1 MLPDFEINEGF
12 GAQFHS
18 LRRVSPCSL
27 DFGIG
32 EAITAFLVTA
42 GVGDATAGI
51 VGPALLAATEGAGLG
66 AAAGAATG
74 GDPGQGALFGGLS
87 AGALSGAGGLAGN
100 LGVFG
105 DAAGGIGAAGAE
117 TGATFA
123 DSLTPA
129 TLGTSSGIIDSGA
142 FDAIGSGFGGAGGV
156 GGIGADTGATF
167 GDSLTPGTS
176 GIADAGPISLPSND
190 WGSVPG
196 LSGDVSP
203 GAVSPGGGGIAAPP
217 TGPTVAPGVEISGS
231 PSLPSNAQALGV
243 STPGAPGPG
252 GGAFTPPSGAGPGA
266 LDLTANSP
274 GLGAP
279 MSAADSSALGGFQ
292 GNIPEGTAQIGAD
305 ISEAPS
311 SGISAAT
318 AAPSDA
324 SVASTYGPTSTFA
337 TGDATGTPFS
347 ATEAGTG
354 ASSPSGGGGVWST
367 IKGGLHDVGSF
378 MGSPEGK
385 LLQTGVSGVGLVNSL
400 MSASQPNPIP
410 GQAQLQQIANQLG
423 VSGQANTATGNKLI
437 ADNAAAS
444 TGVAQNATSQA
455 ATLQNYLNTGTLPP
469 AVQAS
474 LDKATS
480 SAITNI
486 KAQYAARGMPP
497 GSSSEIQDINAIKQ
511 NSVIQGGTL
520 AAQLYSQGTS
530 LDQLAASIYG
540 QLTGTGGGLVSAGTS
555 AQAAAAA
562 ATENQVATNTAI
574 NTGVN
579 NAIAGLASS
588 LGGGGSIKNGQ
599 TFVAQGTP

>member
-1 MLPDFEINEGF
+1 MLIWDRETGELISREPT
-12 GAQFHS
+12 
-18 LRRVSPCSL
+18 LLCS
-27 DFGIG
+27 FGIT
-32 EAITAFLVTA
+32 EAIGAIIASFIAEAGVGAATA
-42 GVGDATAGI
+42 GVIGTGIAG
-51 VGPALLAATEGAGLG
+51 AAEGAGIGALG
-66 AAAGAATG
+66 SAITG
-74 GDPGQGALFGGLS
+74 GDPGQGALFGGATGGLLS
-87 AGALSGAGGLAGN
+87 GGGALVGN
-100 LGVFG
+100 LSGVG
-105 DAAGGIGAAGAE
+105 GGIGAAGAE

-142 FDAIGSGFGGAGGV
+142 FDAIGSGFGGAG
-156 GGIGADTGATF
+156 IGADTGATF
-167 GDSLTPGTS
+167 GDSLTPATGGAPS
-176 GIADAGPISLPSND
+176 GPISLPSND
-190 WGSVPG
+190 WGSMPG
-196 LSGDVSP
+196 LSGDISSVSGP
-203 GAVSPGGGGIAAPP
+203 SGGGIAAPP

-324 SVASTYGPTSTFA
+324 SAASTYGPTSTFA

-354 ASSPSGGGGVWST
+354 ASSPSGGGVWNT

-423 VSGQANTATGNKLI
+423 ASGQASTAAGSKLI